1 MSRLARPA
9 SRLATGSALLARRL
23 AARAAAWCA
32 RGRRDDLTGW
42 RAALGILARL
52 ALLLLGAYLLARL
65 VRALPALMWL
75 LSTGWTAAS
84 WKAGRPT
91 AEEAEEEPEETPVK
105 AAPAL
110 DREAVRALL
119 LEAMGDG
126 AAVHLRTVLT
136 HLQERGQWEG
146 RTVGDLRAAL
156 EALGI
161 FVHPKVK
168 VPGSKSPTRGVR
180 RADLAPSPAAAQE
193 TSPAASTAA

>member
-9 SRLATGSALLARRL
+9 ARLCTGSAIVARRL
-23 AARAAAWCA
+23 GARAAAWCA

-42 RAALGILARL
+42 RAALGILVRL
-52 ALLLLGAYLLARL
+52 ALLALGAYLLARI

-75 LSTGWTAAS
+75 LTTWWTAAA
-84 WKAGRPT
+84 WRAGRPAT
-91 AEEAEEEPEETPVK
+91 HEAEEAPEETP
-105 AAPAL
+105 AAPAPAL
-110 DREAVRALL
+110 DPAAVRALL
-119 LEAMGDG
+119 LEVMGD
-126 AAVHLRTVLT
+126 APAVHLRTVLA

-168 VPGSKSPTRGVR
+168 AAGAGPTRGVR
-180 RADLAPSPAAAQE
+180 RVDLTPSPAPAQE